1 MSASSSATPKAL
13 LAIATEIA
21 VEAGNL
27 ARDLR
32 ERGVRVAATKSTQT
46 DVVTEADR
54 ATERTLIGLLAD
66 RRPDDSVLGEE
77 GGLSVTG
84 TSDITWV
91 LDPIDGTV
99 NYLYG
104 LPLYS
109 VSVAATVA
117 DPNGPDG
124 RRSLAGCVY
133 VPVTGEVFAAS
144 LGGGATLNGERIA
157 HNHLEDLGQALV
169 GTGFG
174 YSRERRA
181 EQAGIAAAILPR
193 VRDIRRLGSAA
204 YDLCAI
210 ASGRLDLYYERGLQ
224 PWDYA
229 AGFLIAAEAGAA
241 VLGHRDG
248 TAPGEWLAVVGHRPL
263 AEQMQTLV
271 SQEPAPEHWD

>member
-1 MSASSSATPKAL
+1 MSASPTPLAQAL
-13 LAIATEIA
+13 RAIAIEIA

-27 ARDLR
+27 AKDLR
-32 ERGVRVAATKSTQT
+32 GRGVRVAATKSTQT

-84 TSDITWV
+84 SSEITWV

-99 NYLYG
+99 NYLYD
-104 LPLYS
+104 LPIYA

-117 DPNGPDG
+117 DPSCADG
-124 RRSLAGCVY
+124 RRAIAGCVY
-133 VPVTGEVFAAS
+133 IPTTGEVFAAAQ
-144 LGGGATLNGERIA
+144 GGGATLNGERIRP
-157 HNHLEDLGQALV
+157 NRLEDLGQALV

-181 EQAGIAAAILPR
+181 EQAGIAAALLPR
-193 VRDIRRLGSAA
+193 VRDLRRLGSAA
-204 YDLCAI
+204 YDLCAV
-210 ASGRLDLYYERGLQ
+210 AAGRLDAYYERGLQ

-229 AGFLIAAEAGAA
+229 AGFLIAAESGAA

-248 TAPGEWLAVVGHRPL
+248 SAPGEWLAVVAHRPL
-263 AEQMQTLV
+263 AEQLRVLT
-271 SQEPAPEHWD
+271 SQEAAPEGWD